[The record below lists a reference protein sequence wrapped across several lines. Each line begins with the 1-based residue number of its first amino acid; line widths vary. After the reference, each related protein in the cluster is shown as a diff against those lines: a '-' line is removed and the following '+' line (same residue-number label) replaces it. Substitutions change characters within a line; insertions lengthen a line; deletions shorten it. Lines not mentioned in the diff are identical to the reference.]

1 MTNSKTTA
9 ADENIPDDFSE
20 NFIGEGDEE
29 EPPQWFMD
37 MIQKARKKAMK
48 NFPPA
53 PPGVCNDF
61 SEEDK
66 NACEG
71 FYEDENEDFCEGLC
85 EYEYFCENFCKQT
98 LPRWPTLKRP
108 SPAYF
113 DRLLT

>member
-61 SEEDK
+61 SEEDNDSK
-66 NACEG
+66 Q
-71 FYEDENEDFCEGLC
+71 
-85 EYEYFCENFCKQT
+85 QT